1 MMNRKIHG
9 INTHYWIDYN
19 KFMYEKHYMNCVDA
33 SLLNLGGQVEIDREL
48 IAETK
53 TVEEYKEK
61 YNEKYK

>member
-1 MMNRKIHG
+1 
-9 INTHYWIDYN
+9 
-19 KFMYEKHYMNCVDA
+19 MNCVDA
-33 SLLNLGGQVEIDREL
+33 SLLNLEGQIEIDREL